1 MSDIFRGILREFEQ
15 DKVAAQRKLAARYVL
30 LYEKLPRVEEID
42 KKLLSISMS
51 LAQIVLDR
59 GDNKDKRQLL
69 KAESEQLVKEKSQL
83 LHEYGYDDDFFEDIF
98 KCQICKDTGF
108 DQGKQCNCLKQ
119 RLIAKYFEMSNLG
132 KVGDYDNFDSFN
144 LSYYSDMVHPNHG
157 ISPRANMEKIF
168 TVALDFVE
176 DFGTNFENLLLYGA
190 TGLGKTFLSNCIAR
204 ELLEKGHTVLYTSSS
219 QLFRHVEDLR
229 FGRNMEQLNSSA
241 ILNTAYE
248 ADLLIIDDLGTEF
261 STTVTNA
268 ELFNFINTRLLKKK
282 PTIISTNLNPN
293 ELEKAY
299 TDRITSRIFGEYV
312 MLHFFGDDIRIG
324 KKHGLMQ

>member
-15 DKVAAQRKLAARYVL
+15 DKVVAQRKLSARYAL

-42 KKLLSISMS
+42 KRLSAIGLALAQMVLHREDNQDKRKLLKM
-51 LAQIVLDR
+51 
-59 GDNKDKRQLL
+59 
-69 KAESEQLVKEKSQL
+69 ESEELTKEKNGL

-98 KCQICKDTGF
+98 KCGVCKDTGF
-108 DQGKQCNCLKQ
+108 ADGKQCNCLKQ

-132 KVGDYDNFDSFN
+132 KVMDYDNFDSFN
-144 LSYYSDMVHPNHG
+144 LSYYSDMTDPDHS
-157 ISPRANMEKIF
+157 ISPRANMERAF
-168 TVALDFVE
+168 TVALKFV
-176 DFGTNFENLLLYGA
+176 DNFDTDFENLLLYGA

-204 ELLEKGHTVLYTSSS
+204 ELLEKGRTVLYTSSS

-229 FGRNMEQLNSSA
+229 FGRNQEQLNSSA

-261 STTVTNA
+261 STTVTTA

-282 PTIISTNLNPN
+282 PTIISTNLSPN
-293 ELEKAY
+293 DLARMY
-299 TDRITSRIFGEYV
+299 TDRITSRIYGEYTL
-312 MLHFFGDDIRIG
+312 LHFFGDDIRVG
-324 KKHGLMQ
+324 KKHGLIQ